1 MKGEGKTAVKY
12 YIYGLIDPR
21 DYKVRYV
28 GRTSQRMN
36 RRLAH
41 HTAAAKRGN
50 TKPVYE
56 WMRSLQPLQ
65 PWLVCLETCVG
76 LVKKTN
82 GLGWRDDAEPAE
94 VKWIKRF
101 RRDCLNQIAFES
113 GKKDWQKLVN
123 PDEAQG
129 HE

>member
-1 MKGEGKTAVKY
+1 MKY

-28 GRTSQRMN
+28 GRTSQRID
-36 RRLAH
+36 RRFAAH
-41 HTAAAKRGN
+41 ILAAKAAKN
-50 TKPVYE
+50 PSPVYE

-76 LVKKTN
+76 LVKKTH
-82 GLGWRDDAEPAE
+82 GTGWRDDAEPAE

-101 RRDCLNQIAFES
+101 RRDCFNSITAES

-123 PDEAQG
+123 PE
-129 HE
+129 